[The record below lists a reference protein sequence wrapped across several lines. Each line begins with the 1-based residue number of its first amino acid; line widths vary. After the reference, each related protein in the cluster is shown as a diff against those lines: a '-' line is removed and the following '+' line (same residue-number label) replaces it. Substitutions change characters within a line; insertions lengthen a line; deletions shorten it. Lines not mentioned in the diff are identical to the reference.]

1 MSQALQTPNLSPEAI
16 ALIKEGSPKPKVE
29 APVIAPAPEGVPE
42 KTIDVALVREKRAE
56 ESDVSG
62 KEPGATSSEAV
73 KAPKAKATREKD
85 LSPMATPSFVSMTFR
100 VPPEIPEGL
109 LRASMERKLK
119 KVRPATQQEIV
130 AEALSEWLKKNG
142 YLKS

>member
-1 MSQALQTPNLSPEAI
+1 MQTPNLSPEAI

-29 APVIAPAPEGVPE
+29 APVIAAAPEGAPE
-42 KTIDVALVREKRAE
+42 KTIDLSLVREKRAE
-56 ESDVSG
+56 EAAVTE
-62 KEPGATSSEAV
+62 KEPGAAQSEAV
-73 KAPKAKATREKD
+73 KAPKGKPAREKE
-85 LSPMATPSFVSMTFR
+85 LSPVATPSFVSMTFR

-130 AEALSEWLKKNG
+130 AEALSEWLKRNG